1 MTELQT
7 TQPCL
12 PDNSRTVHCQA
23 LVCVCPHLLNDSF
36 RKDRAIKA
44 KRREHR
50 RKKKSELVT
59 VTSDTV
65 SC

>member
-1 MTELQT
+1 MTELRT

-12 PDNSRTVHCQA
+12 PDNSRIVHCQA
-23 LVCVCPHLLNDSF
+23 LVCVRPHLLNDLF
-36 RKDRAIKA
+36 RKDREIKA

-50 RKKKSELVT
+50 EKKSEPVT
-59 VTSDTV
+59 ITSDTV